1 MLTLIIYERG
11 NNTAIKTVAC
21 SNSSC
26 SRCRETD
33 FSYRDWEEDRLI
45 CREKKKEFSPQG
57 KEGNVEV
64 YRQHPGSKEHENPL
78 FEFFQ
83 CLETT

>member
-1 MLTLIIYERG
+1 MQRNRFQLQGLGGGSAYLQR
-11 NNTAIKTVAC
+11 
-21 SNSSC
+21 
-26 SRCRETD
+26 
-33 FSYRDWEEDRLI
+33 
-45 CREKKKEFSPQG
+45 KKKEFSPQG